1 MISDPDDMHPKSWNS
16 TFPCP
21 ENTEV
26 FCLTKEV
33 NSLESQ
39 LSHAFKELNMHYEA
53 VKKHMYIGNYRAR
66 RGLLSRFPLFGV
78 H

>member
-1 MISDPDDMHPKSWNS
+1 MILDPHTKSWNS
-16 TFPCP
+16 TFPYP
-21 ENTEV
+21 ESIEV

-39 LSHAFKELNMHYEA
+39 LSHAFKELNMNYEA
-53 VKKHMYIGNYRAR
+53 VKKHLYVSNYGAR
-66 RGLLSRFPLFGV
+66 RGLPSRFPRFGV